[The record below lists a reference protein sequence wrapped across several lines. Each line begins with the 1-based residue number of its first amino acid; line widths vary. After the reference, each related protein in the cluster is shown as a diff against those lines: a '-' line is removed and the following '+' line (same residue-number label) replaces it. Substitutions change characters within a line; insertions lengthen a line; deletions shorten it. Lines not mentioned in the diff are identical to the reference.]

1 MTDGSL
7 QEMAVVVHSDELPA
21 LIDRAAFALASAKTS
36 GEVLEARD
44 MARVA
49 YDAAKS
55 AARIAR
61 AKEAH
66 DEIIAAVYR
75 AQGDAARIEA
85 RAKIRLADEY
95 DAAQARGEV
104 ARRGQYT
111 HGDVP
116 DGNILPTA
124 ADVGLSRKDIHEARV
139 LRDAEQASPGLVDRV
154 IDDRVEM
161 GVEPTK
167 AAIKQAA
174 EEATG
179 KHVRGT
185 FGTGENEWYTP
196 QEYVEAARKTLGHFD
211 LDPASSEHAN
221 THHVR
226 ALNIYTKE
234 DNGLEQLWFGR
245 VWMNPPY
252 SQPLITQFCEKLRA
266 SYESG
271 DVLEAIAL
279 THNYSDTGWFHHL
292 AGVSSALC
300 FTKGRVRFEAP
311 DGTKAAPTQG
321 QTFFYLG
328 HNPSAFV
335 SEFAQFGLCLMRAP
349 A

>member
-1 MTDGSL
+1 MTNGSL
-7 QEMAVVVHSDELPA
+7 QELTTAAQSNDLPA
-21 LIDRAAFALASAKTS
+21 LIDRAASALTSAKTS

-61 AKEAH
+61 AKDAH

-95 DAAQARGEV
+95 DAAQDRGEV
-104 ARRGQYT
+104 ATDGRPKT
-111 HGDVP
+111 VS
-116 DGNILPTA
+116 DGNGIKPTA
-124 ADVGLSRKDIHEARV
+124 ADIGLSRKDIHEARI
-139 LRDAEQASPGLVDRV
+139 LRDAEQESPGIVDRV

-167 AAIKQAA
+167 AAIRQAA

-196 QEYVEAARKTLGHFD
+196 QEYIDSARKVLGHFD

-221 THHVR
+221 THHVC
-226 ALNIYTKE
+226 ALNFYTKE
-234 DNGLEQLWFGR
+234 DNGLARDWFGR

-266 SYESG
+266 DYESG
-271 DVLEAIAL
+271 DVIQAIAL

-292 AGVSSALC
+292 AAVSRALC

-328 HNPSAFV
+328 HEPSSFV
-335 SEFAQFGLCLMRAP
+335 SQFAQFGLVLVRAE
-349 A
+349 

>member
-1 MTDGSL
+1 MTDRSL
-7 QEMAVVVHSDELPA
+7 QELTPAVQSDDLPA
-21 LIDRAAFALASAKTS
+21 LIDKAAHALASAKTS

-44 MARVA
+44 MARAA

-66 DEIIAAVYR
+66 DAIIAAVYR

-104 ARRGQYT
+104 AKRGKPVN
-111 HGDVP
+111 VP
-116 DGNILPTA
+116 DWNILPTA
-124 ADVGLSRKDIHEARV
+124 ADVGLGRKDIHEART
-139 LRDAEQASPGLVDRV
+139 LRDAEQASPGIVDRV
-154 IDDRVEM
+154 IDGRVEM

-167 AAIKQAA
+167 AAIKKAA
-174 EEATG
+174 EVATG

-226 ALNIYTKE
+226 ALNFYTKD
-234 DNGLEQLWFGR
+234 DNGLARDWFGR

-266 SYESG
+266 SYQSG
-271 DVLEAIAL
+271 DVMQAIAL

-292 AGVSSALC
+292 AAVSSALC

-328 HNPSAFV
+328 DKPGAFA
-335 SEFAQFGLCLMRAP
+335 SEFTQFGLVLVRAP